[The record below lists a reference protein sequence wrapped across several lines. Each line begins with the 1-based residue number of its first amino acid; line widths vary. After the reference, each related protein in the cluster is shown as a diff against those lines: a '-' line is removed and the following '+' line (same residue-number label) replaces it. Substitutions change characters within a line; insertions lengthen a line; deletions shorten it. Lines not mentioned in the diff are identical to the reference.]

1 MPYDPVPQSDRQ
13 PRSNQTNNNNNHNH
27 INDHNNS
34 RLPSP
39 PQFNQPN
46 HLLPQQ
52 QHQRRFSTGASNET
66 SSIEPSSNSEYFDSA
81 EDDLITHH
89 YLNSHPSPTTLL
101 PNSINNHPSS
111 SSSNNNHHSLHRQL
125 SPSSQSPSSTL
136 SSSSPT
142 LLQSNSTSPHQP
154 QFSKHS
160 ASNRPRDSYA
170 NTYGSPASAAGP
182 DLSSLSA
189 IASGL
194 VGGDYGPF
202 PQELSHPGIGPYTSS
217 NPRRLSANDPIV
229 DFALLPPGANGY
241 SGSVR
246 DSLVSY
252 DDSGAGHVYGTMSL
266 PPPIGLNYTGTF
278 SETTEDLLWKEEN
291 KEPDDFLHD
300 PDPDFDSRAD
310 RKFIL
315 WSRRGWMNV
324 ASLSILV
331 SGLIGLFAL
340 YPILT
345 YVLRRGP
352 TALGWNLGGI
362 NGTGQFPD
370 IPNLPRLIDLATP
383 DDAKHRTGLDGKKYN
398 LVFSDEFNTDN
409 RTFWPGDDPF
419 WEAVDLHYWQ
429 TTNFEWY
436 DPDAVTTKGGS
447 LVIQIDQEPAHNLRA
462 RSGMIQSWN
471 KFCFTEGYIEVNIS
485 LPGSPGVQGFWPG
498 AWTMGNLARA
508 GFGASNEGMWP
519 YSYEACDV
527 GTLPNQTMPDGRT
540 PPAAKT
546 SGSPDYGGALSWLPG
561 QRTSACTCKGEDHPG
576 PSVDVGRSGP
586 EIDILEAQYAYGPN
600 GNQGSMSQSIQIAPM
615 DEGYQ
620 WLNDSS
626 SMHVTNLANS
636 PKDPSG
642 TIINRWHGSIWQESL
657 SGITM
662 TDGTS
667 YEGKGFQQFG
677 FEYNKGFQGD
687 GGRVSWTYGGK
698 ETWTIYANAIAGQ
711 SGTQV
716 SPRPISTEPMYVILN
731 LGISNKFQT
740 VEWEKLNFPA
750 KMYIDYVRIYQR
762 EGHTNIGCSPKDR
775 PTEDYINRHLGAYT
789 NPNFTTWAQAGYTV
803 PKNRLKDSC

>member
-1 MPYDPVPQSDRQ
+1 MNRIRSD
-13 PRSNQTNNNNNHNH
+13 
-27 INDHNNS
+27 

-46 HLLPQQ
+46 HLLPQQQ

-111 SSSNNNHHSLHRQL
+111 SSSNNNHHSLHANSAQAL
-125 SPSSQSPSSTL
+125 NLLPQPSHPHPPPYSNPTQPPLTSPSSQSTL
-136 SSSSPT
+136 P
-142 LLQSNSTSPHQP
+142 
-154 QFSKHS
+154 
-160 ASNRPRDSYA
+160 SNRPRDSYA

-189 IASGL
+189 IGL
-194 VGGDYGPF
+194 RSRRCYIPNYHPTVSLWRETNLLY
-202 PQELSHPGIGPYTSS
+202 LSIT
-217 NPRRLSANDPIV
+217 DPIV
-229 DFALLPPGANGY
+229 DFALLPPGASKIFSPFNHSNHHLKSRRPPSADGY

-266 PPPIGLNYTGTF
+266 PPPI
-278 SETTEDLLWKEEN
+278 
-291 KEPDDFLHD
+291 
-300 PDPDFDSRAD
+300 
-310 RKFIL
+310 
-315 WSRRGWMNV
+315 

-331 SGLIGLFAL
+331 SGLIGLSHSIQSS
-340 YPILT
+340 PT
-345 YVLRRGP
+345 SSGVVP

-383 DDAKHRTGLDGKKYN
+383 DDAKHRTGTSMVRSTTSSSLTNSIPTTEPSG
-398 LVFSDEFNTDN
+398 L
-409 RTFWPGDDPF
+409 GMDPF

-436 DPDAVTTKGGS
+436 DPDAVTTKAAVWDDPKLES
-447 LVIQIDQEPAHNLRA
+447 SSASPKAT
-462 RSGMIQSWN
+462 S
-471 KFCFTEGYIEVNIS
+471 KVNIS
-485 LPGSPGVQGFWPG
+485 LPGSPRRSRLLPG

-561 QRTSACTCKGEDHPG
+561 QRTSACTCKGRRSSG

-620 WLNDSS
+620 WAQRLELDAC
-626 SMHVTNLANS
+626 H
-636 PKDPSG
+636 
-642 TIINRWHGSIWQESL
+642 
-657 SGITM
+657 
-662 TDGTS
+662 
-667 YEGKGFQQFG
+667 
-677 FEYNKGFQGD
+677 
-687 GGRVSWTYGGK
+687 
-698 ETWTIYANAIAGQ
+698 Q
-711 SGTQV
+711 SG
-716 SPRPISTEPMYVILN
+716 
-731 LGISNKFQT
+731 
-740 VEWEKLNFPA
+740 
-750 KMYIDYVRIYQR
+750 
-762 EGHTNIGCSPKDR
+762 
-775 PTEDYINRHLGAYT
+775 
-789 NPNFTTWAQAGYTV
+789 
-803 PKNRLKDSC
+803 

>member
-1 MPYDPVPQSDRQ
+1 MPYHPLPQSD
-13 PRSNQTNNNNNHNH
+13 
-27 INDHNNS
+27 

-46 HLLPQQ
+46 QQQ
-52 QHQRRFSTGASNET
+52 QHQQQHQQQRRT
-66 SSIEPSSNSEYFDSA
+66 SA
-81 EDDLITHH
+81 EQTIE
-89 YLNSHPSPTTLL
+89 SQ
-101 PNSINNHPSS
+101 PSS
-111 SSSNNNHHSLHRQL
+111 SSEYYETSNNNNNNL
-125 SPSSQSPSSTL
+125 SPSTTHILTPSPSSTL

-142 LLQSNSTSPHQP
+142 LNQQ
-154 QFSKHS
+154 K
-160 ASNRPRDSYA
+160 NRSRDSYA
-170 NTYGSPASAAGP
+170 NTYGHSGIASGP
-182 DLSSLSA
+182 DISSLSA

-202 PQELSHPGIGPYTSS
+202 PQELSHPGGISPY
-217 NPRRLSANDPIV
+217 NPRRLSSNDV
-229 DFALLPPGANGY
+229 DFSSGSTKIFSPISHTNHHLKSRRPPSADGY

-252 DDSGAGHVYGTMSL
+252 DDSGLGHVYGTTSL
-266 PPPIGLNYTGTF
+266 PSPITGISTSHTTRF
-278 SETTEDLLWKEEN
+278 SETTEDLLWKESN

-300 PDPDFDSRAD
+300 PDPDFDSKSD
-310 RKFIL
+310 RKFII

-324 ASLSILV
+324 LSLSILV

-345 YVLRRGP
+345 YVLKRGP
-352 TALGWNLGGI
+352 TALGWNIGGV

-370 IPNLPRLIDLATP
+370 IPNLPRLIDLTTP
-383 DDAKHRTGLDGKKYN
+383 DNVKSRTGLDGKKYN

-436 DPDAVTTKGGS
+436 DPDAVTTKDGK
-447 LVIQIDQEPAHNLRA
+447 LVIQIDQEPNHNLRA

-485 LPGSPGVQGFWPG
+485 LPGAPGVQGFWPG

-576 PSVDVGRSGP
+576 PSVDIGRSGP

-626 SMHVTNLANS
+626 GMRVTNLASS
-636 PKDPSG
+636 PKDSSG

-667 YEGKGFQQFG
+667 YEDKGYQQFG
-677 FEYNKGFQGD
+677 FEYNKGFQAD
-687 GGRVSWTYGGK
+687 GGRVSWTYGGQ
-698 ETWTIYANAIAGQ
+698 ETWTIFANAIAGQ

-740 VEWEKLNFPA
+740 VEWEKLKFPA
-750 KMYIDYVRIYQR
+750 KMYVDYVRIYQR

-803 PKNRLKDSC
+803 PKNRLKDNC

>member
-1 MPYDPVPQSDRQ
+1 MPYHPLPQSD
-13 PRSNQTNNNNNHNH
+13 
-27 INDHNNS
+27 

-46 HLLPQQ
+46 QQQ
-52 QHQRRFSTGASNET
+52 QHQQQHQHQQQRRT
-66 SSIEPSSNSEYFDSA
+66 SA
-81 EDDLITHH
+81 EQTIE
-89 YLNSHPSPTTLL
+89 SQ
-101 PNSINNHPSS
+101 PSS
-111 SSSNNNHHSLHRQL
+111 SSEYYETSNNNNNNL
-125 SPSSQSPSSTL
+125 SPSTTHILTPSPSSTL

-142 LLQSNSTSPHQP
+142 LNQQ
-154 QFSKHS
+154 K
-160 ASNRPRDSYA
+160 NRSRDSYA
-170 NTYGSPASAAGP
+170 NTYGHSGIASGP
-182 DLSSLSA
+182 DISSLSA

-202 PQELSHPGIGPYTSS
+202 PQELSHPGGYLHTIHEDYPQMIFSPISHTNHHLKS
-217 NPRRLSANDPIV
+217 RRPPSAD
-229 DFALLPPGANGY
+229 GY

-252 DDSGAGHVYGTMSL
+252 DDSGLGHVYGPLLYPLRSPGSVRVIPLDSQKPQKIYYGKNRIKNPTIS
-266 PPPIGLNYTGTF
+266 YTI
-278 SETTEDLLWKEEN
+278 
-291 KEPDDFLHD
+291 
-300 PDPDFDSRAD
+300 R
-310 RKFIL
+310 IQI
-315 WSRRGWMNV
+315 
-324 ASLSILV
+324 SILNQIANLSLV
-331 SGLIGLFAL
+331 EKRMDELSGLIGLFAL

-345 YVLRRGP
+345 YVLKRGP
-352 TALGWNLGGI
+352 TALGWNIGGV

-370 IPNLPRLIDLATP
+370 IPNLPRLIDLTTP
-383 DDAKHRTGLDGKKYN
+383 DNVKSRT
-398 LVFSDEFNTDN
+398 
-409 RTFWPGDDPF
+409 
-419 WEAVDLHYWQ
+419 AVDLHYWQ

-436 DPDAVTTKGGS
+436 DPDAVTTKDGK
-447 LVIQIDQEPAHNLRA
+447 LVIQIDQEPNHNLRA

-485 LPGSPGVQGFWPG
+485 LPGAPGVQGFWPG

-576 PSVDVGRSGP
+576 PSVDIGRSGP

-626 SMHVTNLANS
+626 GM
-636 PKDPSG
+636 
-642 TIINRWHGSIWQESL
+642 RESL

-667 YEGKGFQQFG
+667 YEDKGYQQFG
-677 FEYNKGFQGD
+677 FEYNKGFQAD
-687 GGRVSWTYGGK
+687 GGRVSWTYGGQ
-698 ETWTIYANAIAGQ
+698 ETWTIFANAIAGQ

-740 VEWEKLNFPA
+740 VEWEKLKFPA
-750 KMYIDYVRIYQR
+750 KMYVDYVRIYQR

-803 PKNRLKDSC
+803 PKNRLKDNC

>member
-1 MPYDPVPQSDRQ
+1 MPYHSIPQSE
-13 PRSNQTNNNNNHNH
+13 HNK
-27 INDHNNS
+27 
-34 RLPSP
+34 LPVP
-39 PQFNQPN
+39 PQFNQ
-46 HLLPQQ
+46 LPLPLPPSEQQ
-52 QHQRRFSTGASNET
+52 QQPLSEQQQQPLPEQQSNDT
-66 SSIEPSSNSEYFDSA
+66 HSDYFDTP
-81 EDDLITHH
+81 EEVN
-89 YLNSHPSPTTLL
+89 NSP
-101 PNSINNHPSS
+101 
-111 SSSNNNHHSLHRQL
+111 QD
-125 SPSSQSPSSTL
+125 

-142 LLQSNSTSPHQP
+142 LLLTPNSNQLKPT
-154 QFSKHS
+154 
-160 ASNRPRDSYA
+160 RTRDSYA
-170 NTYGSPASAAGP
+170 NTYGAPASAAGP

-202 PQELSHPGIGPYTSS
+202 PQELSHPGITP
-217 NPRRLSANDPIV
+217 NPRTIINPNDPIV
-229 DFALLPPGANGY
+229 DFSLLPPAASKIFTPFNHSNHHLKSRRPPSADGY

-252 DDSGAGHVYGTMSL
+252 DDSGIGHVYGTTSL
-266 PPPIGLNYTGTF
+266 APPMGLNYAGGTF

-324 ASLSILV
+324 ASLLLLV

-352 TALGWNLGGI
+352 TALGWNLGGV

-370 IPNLPRLIDLATP
+370 IPNLPQLIDLTTP
-383 DDAKHRTGLDGKKYN
+383 DNVKTRTGLDGKKYN

-447 LVIQIDQEPAHNLRA
+447 LVIQIDQETTHNLRA

-485 LPGSPGVQGFWPG
+485 LPGSPSVQGLWPG

-586 EIDILEAQYAYGPN
+586 EIDILEAQYAYGPT

-620 WLNDSS
+620 WMNDSNA
-626 SMHVTNLANS
+626 MHVSNLAQS
-636 PKDPSG
+636 TKDPSG
-642 TIINRWHGSIWQESL
+642 TIINQWHGSIWQESL

-677 FEYNKGFQGD
+677 FEYNKGYQAD

-698 ETWTIYANAIAGQ
+698 ETWTIYANAVGGQ

-716 SPRPISTEPMYVILN
+716 SPRPISMEPMYVILN

-740 VEWEKLNFPA
+740 VEWDKLQFPA
-750 KMYIDYVRIYQR
+750 RMSFSFYLFFFGLNTHLCYRI
-762 EGHTNIGCSPKDR
+762 DR

-803 PKNRLKDSC
+803 PKNRLKDNC

>member
-1 MPYDPVPQSDRQ
+1 MPYDPLPQTDQTKSQ
-13 PRSNQTNNNNNHNH
+13 PTTTP
-27 INDHNNS
+27 

-39 PQFNQPN
+39 PQFNPPTPVSPSQLVP
-46 HLLPQQ
+46 HQQ
-52 QHQRRFSTGASNET
+52 QQRRSSTQASI
-66 SSIEPSSNSEYFDSA
+66 SIESHEPSSLHSDYFDSP
-81 EDDLITHH
+81 EFDPNQQ
-89 YLNSHPSPTTLL
+89 NSL
-101 PNSINNHPSS
+101 
-111 SSSNNNHHSLHRQL
+111 SLL
-125 SPSSQSPSSTL
+125 SPSPASTL
-136 SSSSPT
+136 SSASPT
-142 LLQSNSTSPHQP
+142 LIQSPAQLPFAPKPQHHQHHHHHHHHHHP
-154 QFSKHS
+154 AKGS
-160 ASNRPRDSYA
+160 RDSYA
-170 NTYGSPASAAGP
+170 NTYGAPASAAGP

-202 PQELSHPGIGPYTSS
+202 PQELSHPAIAPHPTAN

-229 DFALLPPGANGY
+229 DFGLLPPGASKIFGPFNHSNHHLKSRRPPSADGY

-252 DDSGAGHVYGTMSL
+252 DDSGIGHVYGTTSL
-266 PPPIGLNYTGTF
+266 APPMGLNYPGTF

-310 RKFIL
+310 RKLIL

-324 ASLSILV
+324 ASLSVLV
-331 SGLIGLFAL
+331 GGLIGLFAL

-345 YVLRRGP
+345 YLLRRGP
-352 TALGWNLGGI
+352 TALGWNLGGV

-370 IPNLPRLIDLATP
+370 IPNLPRLIDLDTP
-383 DDAKHRTGLDGKKYN
+383 NDAKTRTGLDGKKYN

-447 LVIQIDQEPAHNLRA
+447 LVIQIDQENTHNLRA
-462 RSGMIQSWN
+462 RSGMIQTWN

-485 LPGSPGVQGFWPG
+485 LPGNPGVQGLWPG

-546 SGSPDYGGALSWLPG
+546 SGSSDYGGALSWLPG

-576 PSVDVGRSGP
+576 PSVDIGRSGP
-586 EIDILEAQYAYGPN
+586 EIDILEAQYAYGPT
-600 GNQGSMSQSIQIAPM
+600 GTQGSMSQSIQIAPM

-620 WLNDSS
+620 WLNDSN
-626 SMHVTNLANS
+626 SMHVVNPANS
-636 PKDPSG
+636 PRDPTG

-667 YEGKGFQQFG
+667 YEGKGYQQFG
-677 FEYNKGFQGD
+677 FEYNKGYQAD

-740 VEWEKLNFPA
+740 VEWDKLQFPA
-750 KMYIDYVRIYQR
+750 KMYVDYVRIYQR
-762 EGHTNIGCSPKDR
+762 EGHNNIGCSPKDR

>member
-1 MPYDPVPQSDRQ
+1 MEPCPYLHPSVSTIPELSPRRLRIYSGRKRTKNRMTSFMTLIPISTPVP
-13 PRSNQTNNNNNHNH
+13 
-27 INDHNNS
+27 I
-34 RLPSP
+34 
-39 PQFNQPN
+39 
-46 HLLPQQ
+46 
-52 QHQRRFSTGASNET
+52 A
-66 SSIEPSSNSEYFDSA
+66 
-81 EDDLITHH
+81 
-89 YLNSHPSPTTLL
+89 
-101 PNSINNHPSS
+101 SS
-111 SSSNNNHHSLHRQL
+111 SS
-125 SPSSQSPSSTL
+125 
-136 SSSSPT
+136 
-142 LLQSNSTSPHQP
+142 
-154 QFSKHS
+154 
-160 ASNRPRDSYA
+160 
-170 NTYGSPASAAGP
+170 GP
-182 DLSSLSA
+182 VE
-189 IASGL
+189 
-194 VGGDYGPF
+194 VG
-202 PQELSHPGIGPYTSS
+202 
-217 NPRRLSANDPIV
+217 
-229 DFALLPPGANGY
+229 
-241 SGSVR
+241 
-246 DSLVSY
+246 
-252 DDSGAGHVYGTMSL
+252 
-266 PPPIGLNYTGTF
+266 
-278 SETTEDLLWKEEN
+278 
-291 KEPDDFLHD
+291 
-300 PDPDFDSRAD
+300 
-310 RKFIL
+310 
-315 WSRRGWMNV
+315 MNV

-600 GNQGSMSQSIQIAPM
+600 GNHGSMSQTIQIAPM

-677 FEYNKGFQGD
+677 FEYNKAFQAD

-716 SPRPISTEPMYVILN
+716 SPRPISTEPMYVSSTSGSRTSFRRSN
-731 LGISNKFQT
+731 GRNSTSQPRCISIMSESINVKATLISDVVLKVFPQT
-740 VEWEKLNFPA
+740 PYAFFLSTHLIVFCL
-750 KMYIDYVRIYQR
+750 
-762 EGHTNIGCSPKDR
+762 DR

-789 NPNFTTWAQAGYTV
+789 NPNFTTWAQAGYGI
-803 PKNRLKDSC
+803 